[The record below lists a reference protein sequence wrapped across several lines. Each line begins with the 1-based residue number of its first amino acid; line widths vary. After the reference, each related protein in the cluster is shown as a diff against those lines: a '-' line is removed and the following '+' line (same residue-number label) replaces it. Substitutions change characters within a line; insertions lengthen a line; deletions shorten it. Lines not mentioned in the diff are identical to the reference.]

1 VTFASAVAMATL
13 NPFDILG
20 ADDNDD
26 PAQLLAAAAVAKQ
39 KAEAKRSAAAPAG
52 KGAQPAPAKLPT
64 KPAPPAQAGE
74 FGLGFHGH
82 WIWGLG
88 CMLAFLPFWG
98 DDYRKFVFKSGFMI
112 SECLVV

>member
-39 KAEAKRSAAAPAG
+39 KAEAKKSAAATAG
-52 KGAQPAPAKLPT
+52 KGAQPTTAKLPT

-74 FGLGFHGH
+74 FGLGFHDY

-88 CMLAFLPFWG
+88 CMLFAFFCRFEVLIIESLFLRV
-98 DDYRKFVFKSGFMI
+98 DS
-112 SECLVV
+112 